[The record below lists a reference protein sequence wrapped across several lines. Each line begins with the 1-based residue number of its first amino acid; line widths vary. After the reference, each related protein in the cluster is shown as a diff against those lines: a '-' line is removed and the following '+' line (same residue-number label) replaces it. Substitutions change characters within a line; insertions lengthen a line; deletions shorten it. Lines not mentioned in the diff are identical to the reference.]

1 MSRFHPSQIERAR
14 RSVIAHESALPAH
27 IQHVSRVVQWLIL
40 RDSRPAA
47 ENPEGMLVR
56 IPRAVFEANARPNW
70 ARLPTF
76 TPVPGGAV

>member
-1 MSRFHPSQIERAR
+1 MSRFHHDQIHRAR
-14 RSVIAHESALPAH
+14 RSVIAHDSGLSARS
-27 IQHVSRVVQWLIL
+27 QHVSRVVQWLIL

-47 ENPEGMLVR
+47 ENPEGMMVR

-76 TPVPGGAV
+76 TPAPGGAV